1 VEATV
6 LVAVKTAIFYSTI
19 PGAGR
24 CAPLEDMPNLFL
36 ITQKPEKAQQ
46 IQIMFMLY
54 CEVIKQV

>member
-24 CAPLEDMPNLFL
+24 CRTLCPVRRHAKVVSHHSEARKGSADSDYVYAIL
-36 ITQKPEKAQQ
+36 
-46 IQIMFMLY
+46 
-54 CEVIKQV
+54 